1 MDWFGTFMVSSLD
14 DIGFVLAI
22 GRGAGLTFGAPDAIL
37 ATVVVVVWGG
47 WRCCWGWSKAG
58 DVGT

>member
-22 GRGAGLTFGAPDAIL
+22 GRGAGLTFGVPDAIL
-37 ATVVVVVWGG
+37 ATVVVVWGG

>member
-1 MDWFGTFMVSSLD
+1 MVSSLD